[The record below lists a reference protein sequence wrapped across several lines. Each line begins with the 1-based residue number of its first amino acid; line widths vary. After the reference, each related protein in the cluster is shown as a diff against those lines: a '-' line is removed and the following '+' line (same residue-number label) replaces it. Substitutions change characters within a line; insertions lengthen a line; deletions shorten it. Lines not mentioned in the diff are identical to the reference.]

1 MVLTRTFSL
10 RCIGDR
16 VSQMFKRLV
25 RVEGL
30 ETDAYGQAQTTYS
43 LRHSSLC
50 IQIRKTGGNDLF
62 GLAKN
67 ARISALMLEKFYL
80 THLSLQMPEL
90 TRQWRTKWTLKTV

>member
-1 MVLTRTFSL
+1 MVITGTFSL
-10 RCIGDR
+10 GWIGDR

-30 ETDAYGQAQTTYS
+30 ETDAYGQAHTTYS

-50 IQIRKTGGNDLF
+50 IQIRKTGGNHLF

-67 ARISALMLEKFYL
+67 ARTSVLTLEKFYL
-80 THLSLQMPEL
+80 THLSPQMPEF
-90 TRQWRTKWTLKTV
+90 TRQLRTKWALKTI

>member
-1 MVLTRTFSL
+1 MVIDRTFSL
-10 RCIGDR
+10 GWIGDR

-25 RVEGL
+25 RLEGL
-30 ETDAYGQAQTTYS
+30 ETDEAHTTYS

-67 ARISALMLEKFYL
+67 ARTSVLMLEKFYL
-80 THLSLQMPEL
+80 THLSPQMPEF
-90 TRQWRTKWTLKTV
+90 TRQLRTKWALKTV